1 MKKKLLSLAL
11 MTVFVSLMALGTAAY
26 FNAEGR
32 ATNVITTGAVKLQLT
47 EQFSQDDSWTGIEED
62 GVLVGWRLE
71 DTVVPGVRIDKQP
84 VVTNAG
90 EQPFWLRARVLVTVT
105 GADGQPLDAGAVEL
119 LLDHEGGSRAAFPT
133 DDWAAKEPDDGWQ
146 YCRAEVTPG
155 GTVTLFDFVQL
166 KPETGNEYQN
176 ATVRIAVEAQAVQSV
191 NQKDA
196 DGKPI
201 EDVLA
206 IKGWPVAE

>member
-32 ATNVITTGAVKLQLT
+32 ATNVITTGAVKLELT
-47 EQFSQDDSWTGIEED
+47 ERFGEGDNWTEDVTAD
-62 GVLVGWRLE
+62 GVLVGWKLE
-71 DTVVPGVRIDKQP
+71 DTVVPGVRVDKQP
-84 VVTNAG
+84 VVKNAG

-119 LLDHEGGSRAAFPT
+119 LLDNGEAAFPT
-133 DDWAAKEPDDGWQ
+133 SDWAAKDGWQ
-146 YCRAEVTPG
+146 YCKAEVMPG
-155 GTVTLFDFVQL
+155 EAEAVTLFDFVQL

-176 ATVRIAVEAQAVQSV
+176 ATVKIAVEAQAVQSA

-206 IKGWPVAE
+206 IKGWPTAE

>member
-32 ATNVITTGAVKLQLT
+32 ATNVITTGAVKLELT
-47 EQFSQDDSWTGIEED
+47 ERFGEGDNWTEDVTAD
-62 GVLVGWRLE
+62 GVLVGWKLE
-71 DTVVPGVRIDKQP
+71 DTVVPGVRVDKQP
-84 VVTNAG
+84 VVKNAG

-119 LLDHEGGSRAAFPT
+119 LLDNGEAAFPT
-133 DDWAAKEPDDGWQ
+133 SDWAAKDGWQ
-146 YCRAEVTPG
+146 YCKAEVMPG
-155 GTVTLFDFVQL
+155 EAEAVTLFDFVQL

-176 ATVRIAVEAQAVQSV
+176 ATVKIAVEAQAVQSA

-206 IKGWPVAE
+206 IKGWPAAE

>member
-119 LLDHEGGSRAAFPT
+119 LLDHEGGSRAAFPA

-176 ATVRIAVEAQAVQSV
+176 ATVRIAVEAQAVQSA

>member
-32 ATNVITTGAVKLQLT
+32 ATNVITTGAVKLELT
-47 EQFSQDDSWTGIEED
+47 ERFGEGDNWTEDVTED
-62 GVLVGWRLE
+62 GVLVGWKLE

-84 VVTNAG
+84 VVENIG
-90 EQPFWLRARVLVTVT
+90 EQPFWLRARALVTVT

-119 LLDHEGGSRAAFPT
+119 LLDDGAAAFPAS
-133 DDWAAKEPDDGWQ
+133 DWAAKDGWQ
-146 YCRAEVTPG
+146 YCKAEVMPG
-155 GTVTLFDFVQL
+155 ADKAVTLFDFVQL

-176 ATVRIAVEAQAVQSV
+176 ATVRIAVEVQAVQSA